1 MADCKYVRCCYCFNV
16 WFRVSPDCI
25 GGTVP
30 LCNSVQWFREHQGAD
45 ATTDTSSK
53 INYDR
58 RDDATCQLHRDYD
71 GTEHSGDRMSR
82 DCASL

>member
-1 MADCKYVRCCYCFNV
+1 MTGQEEERRRKQEEDVR
-16 WFRVSPDCI
+16 RK
-25 GGTVP
+25 
-30 LCNSVQWFREHQGAD
+30 HQGAH